1 MDILFSSPPH
11 MSVDANTQQGAE
23 YILDC
28 HSHIRRHTYP
38 YPDRYHTSSGRDLLY
53 AVDDEPGVER
63 VLF

>member
-1 MDILFSSPPH
+1 

-28 HSHIRRHTYP
+28 HSHVRRHTYP